1 MKAVRTY
8 RILFSNVTYY
18 GIENI
23 QHLASKLQHKS
34 PHIDWVVEEREI
46 LNLDDKL
53 ENQLCLVVPY
63 NQYEAAINAVRLVE
77 GNEPSKFQNDPIH
90 AELQEKLAALSQ
102 LCSSPIEDDEE
113 QYLTRFST
121 LLSEVYALGCKLPKG
136 MNLGL
141 VPEKTEPIDHFL
153 DEWFLEDT
161 FFDEELIFQNYIN
174 WILFETSKFTT
185 GDDHFL
191 GAGVVAE
198 LYKSFHSEDGW
209 GMRLL
214 ETIQL
219 IHQMRGKIILAEEPE
234 VAEVTRKSPN
244 LKSLATEWL
253 KERIDQDQILQQ
265 GNLDQS
271 YSFTLIGFAH
281 EPEILVAVNND
292 GVSFGYDSIRWD
304 GHFPFPIIV
313 TKHTLSWEM
322 LSSLTEEEKETL
334 AIDTFIKTI
343 NTRKRQYKTCQ
354 FCGEK
359 VPAEHRINSRTCH
372 SCATEHFHV
381 VF

>member
-1 MKAVRTY
+1 MKVMNTH
-8 RILFSNVTYY
+8 RILLTDITYD

-23 QHLASKLQHKS
+23 EHLASKLRQVA

-46 LNLDDKL
+46 LYSDDEL
-53 ENQLCLVVPY
+53 TNHLCLVVPKT
-63 NQYEAAINAVRLVE
+63 QYEAANNVFRLVE
-77 GNEPSKFQNDPIH
+77 GNEPWKFRDDPIH
-90 AELQEKLAALSQ
+90 EELQEKLAALSQ
-102 LCSSPIEDDEE
+102 LCSLPIEDDEE
-113 QYLTRFST
+113 QYLARFAT

-136 MNLGL
+136 MYLGL
-141 VPEKTEPIDHFL
+141 VPEKTEPTDYFL
-153 DEWFLEDT
+153 DEWFLDEA
-161 FFDEELIFQNYIN
+161 FFNEELIFQNNIN
-174 WILFETSKFTT
+174 WILFETSKFNTR
-185 GDDHFL
+185 DDHFFV
-191 GAGVVAE
+191 AGVVAE

-209 GMRLL
+209 GMRVL

-219 IHQMRGKIILAEEPE
+219 IHQMRSKFILTEEPE
-234 VAEVTRKSPN
+234 AAEVTRKSPKH
-244 LKSLATEWL
+244 KSLASKWL
-253 KERIDQDQILQQ
+253 KEIINNDKILQQ
-265 GNLDQS
+265 GNQDHY
-271 YSFTLIGFAH
+271 YSFPLNDFAD
-281 EPEILVAVNND
+281 EPEIFVTVNND
-292 GVSFGYDSIRWD
+292 GITFGYDSIRWD

-334 AIDTFIKTI
+334 VIDTFIKTI
-343 NTRKRQYKTCQ
+343 NARKRQYKTCQ